1 MTECSPCRAVWGG
14 SGRRTRTDT
23 RLVPQ
28 CAHPHV
34 WRVLMSGETPYHSM
48 GWHVNFAVVSSRTL
62 TERCRS
68 CCHLSSSSVPV
79 LRRQG
84 GIGASALRGSNHME
98 GVRTWKSGSR
108 LSATLGERTSTIRL
122 CTLAETPPT
131 GHGRCARRQHI
142 SRLQKKEQEDGK
154 QRGGSAH
161 GTTRA
166 DGTLRRGF

>member
-1 MTECSPCRAVWGG
+1 MTECSPCRAVWSG

-68 CCHLSSSSVPV
+68 CCHLSYSSVLV

-84 GIGASALRGSNHME
+84 GIGASALRGSKHME
-98 GVRTWKSGSR
+98 GVRRWQSGSR

-122 CTLAETPPT
+122 CTLNQSTRDSYTRCP
-131 GHGRCARRQHI
+131 GRTDI
-142 SRLQKKEQEDGK
+142 TRL
-154 QRGGSAH
+154 
-161 GTTRA
+161 
-166 DGTLRRGF
+166 

>member
-68 CCHLSSSSVPV
+68 CCHLSYSSVPV

-84 GIGASALRGSNHME
+84 GIGASALRGSKHME

-108 LSATLGERTSTIRL
+108 LSATF
-122 CTLAETPPT
+122 
-131 GHGRCARRQHI
+131 GRI
-142 SRLQKKEQEDGK
+142 K
-154 QRGGSAH
+154 QRYANRHS
-161 GTTRA
+161 
-166 DGTLRRGF
+166 LRPREKDLKKTPGAWVLRWKKLSQCPCLSSN